1 MKKYLL
7 LICLLTFVCALSFS
21 SVWAAE
27 VKKEKAAKMDAKQ
40 EAEFAKKVELF
51 TGVASYAETN
61 KDAIAM
67 VSAIKMLD
75 QLPFDG
81 IVKPGQPE
89 KGGARFDR
97 ATMVNQAKEYA
108 AGDAETLAV
117 IAKVQDVPKKIDVRG
132 YYYYHYVCYWYYVC
146 GPRYCRWVCR

>member
-27 VKKEKAAKMDAKQ
+27 VKKEQAAKMDAKQ

-51 TGVASYAETN
+51 TGIATYAETN
-61 KDAIAM
+61 KDAIVM

-89 KGGARFDR
+89 KDGARFDR
-97 ATMVNQAKEYA
+97 ATMVKQAKEYA

-132 YYYYHYVCYWYYVC
+132 YYYYRYVCYWYSVC
-146 GPRYCRWVCR
+146 GYYGCRWVCR

>member
-27 VKKEKAAKMDAKQ
+27 VKKEQAAKMDAKQ

-51 TGVASYAETN
+51 TQLATYAETN

-89 KGGARFDR
+89 KGGDRFDR
-97 ATMVNQAKEYA
+97 ATMVKQAKEYSV
-108 AGDAETLAV
+108 GDAEALAV
-117 IAKVQDVPKKIDVRG
+117 ITKFQDVPKKIAVRG

-146 GPRYCRWVCR
+146 GRYSCRWVCR